1 MTRLDEINELFRY
14 NAWAMRRIFDAT
26 AVLSETEFTKD
37 MGNSFPSI
45 RDTLMHIVGGEWV
58 WLERWLGVSPTGFP
72 MADTALL
79 HGQIREWWEEV
90 NAGRVAYLATLS
102 EDALDSVVEYD
113 SFAGVH
119 FAFPLWQMLRHIGN
133 HSTYHRGQVTT
144 MLKQLGHKP
153 VSTDMILLYQ
163 EEYKARLALNA

>member
-26 AVLSETEFTKD
+26 AGLSEAELAQD
-37 MGNSFPSI
+37 MKNSFPSI

-58 WLERWLGVSPTGFP
+58 WLERWLGVSPTAFA
-72 MADTALL
+72 MADTNLT

-90 NAGRVAYLATLS
+90 NAGRAAYLRTLN
-102 EDALDSVVEYD
+102 DDTLDCVVEYD

-119 FAFPLWQMLRHIGN
+119 FAFPLWQMLRHIAN

-153 VSTDMILLYQ
+153 ISTDIILLYQ
-163 EEYKARLALNA
+163 DEYKARLAVQA